1 MPRRE
6 WVSDDARDLP
16 FDRTYHVVAFDELD
30 ALRGGHHSILVGLA
44 LPGGRVERAVMLDRQ
59 HTNDLRRDARDMV
72 EMLTGH
78 DGSDRDR
85 ARNLRNRV
93 DAARREVGE
102 VELALGVFYGPR
114 IPVERK
120 RELPTPAMLAQ
131 VADDLATQ
139 TGYAGHY
146 WKMASTLG
154 ELPASPHE
162 RMALAVVGIDARGR
176 VDGSLPRPS
185 VDQVDKWL

>member
-1 MPRRE
+1 
-6 WVSDDARDLP
+6 
-16 FDRTYHVVAFDELD
+16 
-30 ALRGGHHSILVGLA
+30 
-44 LPGGRVERAVMLDRQ
+44 ERAVMLDRQ

-146 WKMASTLG
+146 WKTASTRG
-154 ELPASPHE
+154 ELYASPHE
-162 RMALAVVGIDARGR
+162 RLALAVGGSDPTGR
-176 VDGSLPRPS
+176 LDGSLPQPS
-185 VDQVDKWL
+185 GHLLEK